1 MNYEQNIKAI
11 KKKESIMITEQ
22 QLDFILVKQKDTI
35 ISLINSKCFA
45 EAETA
50 LLVVEE
56 LWMECSYGYKI
67 NEIRSRIEQEQGLEV

>member
-1 MNYEQNIKAI
+1 MNFNQ
-11 KKKESIMITEQ
+11 Q
-22 QLDFILVKQKDTI
+22 QLNFILVRQKDTI

-56 LWMECSYGYKI
+56 LWRKCNYTYKI
-67 NEIRSRIEQEQGLEV
+67 DEIRSRIEQEQGLEV